1 MNYKETMLFVENM
14 LDDLRTY
21 QLEAIDAGAFS
32 VDSKSSTVDMVTD
45 IDLKSEEKIKATI
58 HGKFPDHIVLGEESG
73 VSEHESDYMWVIDP
87 IDGTTNFVHGYPMHC
102 ISVGLKYKGET
113 ILGAVDAPILKMRFT
128 AIIGQGAKLNGN
140 PIHVSKTDAL
150 GQAVIATGFPYSRK
164 TDNMNL
170 PYFMKV
176 VNDVAGIRRSGSAAL
191 DLCMVA
197 AGMLDGYWEFALN
210 EWDICAGVILI
221 REAGGIVTKHPMGKD
236 TMLISGNKDIHNQL
250 KDQLFS

>member
-21 QLEAIDAGAFS
+21 QLEAIDAGAYT

-73 VSEHESDYMWVIDP
+73 VSEQESDYMWVIDP

-113 ILGAVDAPILKMRFT
+113 VLGAVDAPILNMRFT
-128 AIIGQGAKLNGN
+128 AIKGHGARLNDR
-140 PIHVSKTDAL
+140 PIHVSETDIL
-150 GQAVIATGFPYSRK
+150 EQAVIATGFPYSRK

-170 PYFMKV
+170 PYFVKM

-210 EWDICAGVILI
+210 EWDICAGVLLI
-221 REAGGIVTKHPMGKD
+221 EEAGGIVSQHPIGKD
-236 TMLISGNKDIHNQL
+236 TMLIAGNRVVHDLIEEKLL
-250 KDQLFS
+250 K